1 MSPVYILKR
10 FCFML
15 VPLFCIS
22 IIIFAITMVLP
33 GNLAQVILGEF
44 ATDDALRALEEQM
57 GLNLPFYEQY
67 GRWIWGVLHGTF
79 GHALSMDQPILPLLL
94 FRLKNSAILAAFS
107 IVIVTIIAIPLG
119 VFAALRRNSAV
130 DRIIQV
136 SSYIGI
142 SVPEFATGSLLII
155 ALAGPVLN
163 LFPSAGYVPFSEDVP
178 KALSHIVLPVMT
190 LVIVLIAHIM
200 RQTRSEMIHV
210 MQSDY
215 VRSARLRGLSNTMVV
230 FKHALRNAL
239 MPTITVLA
247 LDVGYLIGSVV
258 VIEEVFAYPG
268 IGRLIV
274 YAVTSRDVPLLQAT
288 VLTVACV
295 YCLVN
300 FLADLAYGL
309 VNPRIRYHS

>member
-15 VPLFCIS
+15 MTLFCIS
-22 IIIFAITMVLP
+22 IIIFFVTMILP
-33 GNLAQVILGEF
+33 GNVAQVILGEF
-44 ATDDALRALEEQM
+44 ATDDALHALEEQL

-67 GRWIWGVLHGTF
+67 GRWIWGVLHGDF
-79 GHALSMDQPILPLLL
+79 GKALSMDQPIVPLLL
-94 FRLKNSAILAAFS
+94 FRLKNSAVLAFFS
-107 IVIVTIIAIPLG
+107 IIIVTFIAIPLG
-119 VFAALRRNSAV
+119 VYAALHRNKFS
-130 DRIIQV
+130 DRAIQV
-136 SSYIGI
+136 GSYIGI
-142 SVPEFATGSLLII
+142 SVPEFATASLLII
-155 ALAGPVLN
+155 FFAGPVFN
-163 LFPSAGYVPFSEDVP
+163 IFPSTGYVSIFDDPLR
-178 KALSHIVLPVMT
+178 ALMHIVLPVMT

-200 RQTRSEMIHV
+200 RQTRSEMIQV

-215 VRSARLRGLSNTMVV
+215 IRSARLRGLSYHMVV
-230 FKHALRNAL
+230 YKHALRNAL

-268 IGRLIV
+268 IGRLLV

-300 FLADLAYGL
+300 FLADLAYGW
-309 VNPRIRYHS
+309 VNPRIRYK

>member
-1 MSPVYILKR
+1 MV
-10 FCFML
+10 
-15 VPLFCIS
+15 VTLFCIS
-22 IIIFAITMVLP
+22 IIIFAITTILP

-57 GLNLPFYEQY
+57 GLNLPYYQQY
-67 GRWIWGVLHGTF
+67 GHWIWGVLHGDF

-94 FRLKNSAILAAFS
+94 FRLKNSGILALFS

-119 VFAALRRNSAV
+119 VFAALHRNRPA
-130 DRIIQV
+130 DRLIQLG
-136 SSYIGI
+136 SYIGI

-155 ALAGPVLN
+155 AFAGPLLN
-163 LFPSAGYVPFSEDVP
+163 LFPSAGYVPFSEDP
-178 KALSHIVLPVMT
+178 LKALSHIALPVMT

-200 RQTRSEMIHV
+200 RQTRSEMIQV

-215 VRSARLRGLSNTMVV
+215 IRSARLRGLSNSMVV
-230 FKHALRNAL
+230 YKHALRNAL

-288 VLTVACV
+288 VLTVA
-295 YCLVN
+295 
-300 FLADLAYGL
+300 
-309 VNPRIRYHS
+309 